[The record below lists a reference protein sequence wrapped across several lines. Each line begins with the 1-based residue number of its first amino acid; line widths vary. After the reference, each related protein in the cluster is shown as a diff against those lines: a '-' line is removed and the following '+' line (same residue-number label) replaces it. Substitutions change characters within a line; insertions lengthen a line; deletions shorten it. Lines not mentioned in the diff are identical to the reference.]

1 MKRFLG
7 HSSLQFLTPW
17 HASVLNAK
25 SSTSKYS
32 NGMKLIKPQ
41 YSDLMNMKSIKK
53 NVKESKKK

>member
-25 SSTSKYS
+25 SSASKPS

-41 YSDLMNMKSIKK
+41 YSFLMNMKSTKK
-53 NVKESKKK
+53 NVKESKK